1 MRVLGSAATICKI
14 FRFRRPAAIITGGS
28 TQPTVVLKFKTFQVN
43 SLERQLAMPSA
54 SVLVGIG
61 AEVQEILDN
70 ASAFLIARLLQKG
83 SFAVV
88 VVPKVIGSPL
98 TEREVV
104 KLDLVPLL
112 QQIPQDR
119 SRCLKNTYVLHGFV
133 Q

>member
-1 MRVLGSAATICKI
+1 
-14 FRFRRPAAIITGGS
+14 
-28 TQPTVVLKFKTFQVN
+28 
-43 SLERQLAMPSA
+43 MPSA

-104 KLDLVPLL
+104 ELDLVPLL

-119 SRCLKNTYVLHGFV
+119 SRCLKNTYVVHGFV